1 VSTLS
6 LCVYCGARPGAKP
19 AYKAAGTALGQ
30 GRHADLSSRKGVLT
44 PVSGVDMVPQAP
56 SRDVGARRLL
66 GLSRTGRLAVSP
78 YGRGLIAV
86 AVFGAAIAVYWFQ
99 KPQLPVDGPAPEIA
113 AVPTPEDAPDA
124 SSEELAVE
132 ANEAEA
138 PAAEEVAVEE
148 AAPVEEAEPETAA
161 VEPDAEAE
169 TAAAE
174 QENPVSVEETAATEE
189 PAADPAEDVAAAA
202 TPEDVPA
209 SDDASDTVAESGAAE
224 VETDETETA
233 AVSPEPAIA
242 SEDEAPA
249 TDDAETA
256 AVAEDAAPTED
267 ETAEAVPEPEAPTS
281 DATFDIVR
289 VEPGGSTV
297 IAGKAVPGAQV
308 ELFLDGEAVASAA
321 ADSAGGF
328 VMFAEL
334 GASDDPRVLTLRE
347 TLSDGVRAS
356 APASVILAPVP
367 RLAQTELREGADTKD
382 PELGENNVSAAVT
395 VPSETGSDA
404 EGAET
409 AEVETPAPE
418 PVTEVEQP
426 AAPTVLLA
434 DEDGVRVLQNPGD
447 QPQALANVSID
458 SISYDDVGE
467 VALAGRATGTSAVRV
482 YLNNRPLVEVDIGA
496 DGQWRTELPEIDTGT
511 YTLRVDELNE
521 AGEVISRAETPFR
534 REAVEA
540 IQALDERRKIETQIA
555 PVSLIT
561 VQPGNTLWGIADDK
575 YGEGLLYVRVFEANN
590 DRIRNPDLI
599 YPGQIFTV
607 PD

>member
-1 VSTLS
+1 
-6 LCVYCGARPGAKP
+6 
-19 AYKAAGTALGQ
+19 
-30 GRHADLSSRKGVLT
+30 
-44 PVSGVDMVPQAP
+44 M
-56 SRDVGARRLL
+56 
-66 GLSRTGRLAVSP
+66 
-78 YGRGLIAV
+78 
-86 AVFGAAIAVYWFQ
+86 VYWFQ
-99 KPQLPVDGPAPEIA
+99 KPQLPVDGPVPETA

-124 SSEELAVE
+124 SGEEVAVE

-138 PAAEEVAVEE
+138 PATEEVAVEE

-174 QENPVSVEETAATEE
+174 QENGIPEQETATTEDPTEE
-189 PAADPAEDVAAAA
+189 LSEDVAAAA
-202 TPEDVPA
+202 TPEGVPA

-256 AVAEDAAPTED
+256 AVADDAASTED
-267 ETAEAVPEPEAPTS
+267 ETAEAAPEPGAPTS

-308 ELFLDGEAVASAA
+308 ELFLDGEAVASTA

-347 TLSDGVRAS
+347 TQADGVQAS

-367 RLAQTELREGADTKD
+367 RLAQTELREGADTKE

-395 VPSETGSDA
+395 APSETGSDA

-409 AEVETPAPE
+409 AEVETPAPA

-561 VQPGNTLWGIADDK
+561 VQPGNTLWGIADEK